1 MVTQSSYVANGSYNF
16 AINDNLLKLYS
27 ILVID
32 SNRRNT
38 LFISMKMFVMKRTI
52 LSKSEHIVLRHHQ
65 VNNLTVLLNDSGLVA
80 VLLIIGFAYLHIN
93 PSGKLL

>member
-38 LFISMKMFVMKRTI
+38 LFISMKMFVMKLTI

-80 VLLIIGFAYLHIN
+80 VLLIIGFAIYI
-93 PSGKLL
+93 

>member
-38 LFISMKMFVMKRTI
+38 LFISMKMFIMKRTI

-80 VLLIIGFAYLHIN
+80 VLLIIGFAIYI
-93 PSGKLL
+93 

>member
-32 SNRRNT
+32 SNRRDT

-80 VLLIIGFAYLHIN
+80 VLLIIGFAIYI
-93 PSGKLL
+93 

>member
-1 MVTQSSYVANGSYNF
+1 MVTQGSYVANGSYNF

-38 LFISMKMFVMKRTI
+38 LFISMKMFVMKRSI
-52 LSKSEHIVLRHHQ
+52 LGKSEHIVLRHHQ

-80 VLLIIGFAYLHIN
+80 VLLIIGFAIYI
-93 PSGKLL
+93 

>member
-1 MVTQSSYVANGSYNF
+1 MVTQGSYVANGSYNF

-65 VNNLTVLLNDSGLVA
+65 VNNLTVLLNDSGLIA
-80 VLLIIGFAYLHIN
+80 VLLIIGFAIYI
-93 PSGKLL
+93 

>member
-1 MVTQSSYVANGSYNF
+1 MVTQGSYVANGSYNF

-27 ILVID
+27 ILVIY

-80 VLLIIGFAYLHIN
+80 VLLIIGFAIYI
-93 PSGKLL
+93 

>member
-1 MVTQSSYVANGSYNF
+1 MVTQGSYVANCSYNF

-80 VLLIIGFAYLHIN
+80 VLLIIGFAIYI
-93 PSGKLL
+93 

>member
-80 VLLIIGFAYLHIN
+80 VLLIIGFTIYI
-93 PSGKLL
+93 

>member
-32 SNRRNT
+32 TNRRNT

-80 VLLIIGFAYLHIN
+80 VLLIIGFAIYI
-93 PSGKLL
+93 

>member
-1 MVTQSSYVANGSYNF
+1 MVTQSSNVANGSYNF

-80 VLLIIGFAYLHIN
+80 VLLIIGFAIYI
-93 PSGKLL
+93 

>member
-80 VLLIIGFAYLHIN
+80 VLLIIGFAIYI
-93 PSGKLL
+93 

>member
-1 MVTQSSYVANGSYNF
+1 MVTQGSYVANGSYNF

-80 VLLIIGFAYLHIN
+80 VLLIIGFAIYI
-93 PSGKLL
+93 

>member
-1 MVTQSSYVANGSYNF
+1 MVTQVSYVANGSYNF

-80 VLLIIGFAYLHIN
+80 VLLIIGFAIYI
-93 PSGKLL
+93 